1 MRLSNNFKLEE
12 FERSNTAG
20 QLGIDN
26 TAPREAIDNLSRL
39 CTLLLQP
46 LRDYY
51 KTKIFI
57 NSGYRSPDLNAR
69 IGGAPKSQHLRGQAA
84 DIHFTGMDTLPDV
97 LKKYGVSFDQ
107 LIIYPTFVH
116 LSYVSVK
123 ENRKQIIKHE

>member
-46 LRDYY
+46 LRDY
-51 KTKIFI
+51 
-57 NSGYRSPDLNAR
+57 
-69 IGGAPKSQHLRGQAA
+69 
-84 DIHFTGMDTLPDV
+84 
-97 LKKYGVSFDQ
+97 
-107 LIIYPTFVH
+107 
-116 LSYVSVK
+116 
-123 ENRKQIIKHE
+123 

>member
-57 NSGYRSPDLNAR
+57 NSGYRLPGLERPDRWRPQLPTPAR
-69 IGGAPKSQHLRGQAA
+69 PSRG
-84 DIHFTGMDTLPDV
+84 HPFHWHGHPTGR
-97 LKKYGVSFDQ
+97 
-107 LIIYPTFVH
+107 
-116 LSYVSVK
+116 VK
-123 ENRKQIIKHE
+123 EIRGLV

>member
-39 CTLLLQP
+39 CALLLQP

-57 NSGYRSPDLNAR
+57 NSVAPPTPNTCEAKPRTSISLAWTPYR
-69 IGGAPKSQHLRGQAA
+69 
-84 DIHFTGMDTLPDV
+84 TC
-97 LKKYGVSFDQ
+97 
-107 LIIYPTFVH
+107 
-116 LSYVSVK
+116 
-123 ENRKQIIKHE
+123 

>member
-39 CTLLLQP
+39 CTLLLHP

-51 KTKIFI
+51 KTKILI

-69 IGGAPKSQHLRGQAA
+69 IGGAPNSQHLRGQAA

>member
-57 NSGYRSPDLNAR
+57 NSGYRSPDLNTR
-69 IGGAPKSQHLRGQAA
+69 IGGTNTYEAKPRTS
-84 DIHFTGMDTLPDV
+84 
-97 LKKYGVSFDQ
+97 VS
-107 LIIYPTFVH
+107 LAWTPYRTC
-116 LSYVSVK
+116 
-123 ENRKQIIKHE
+123 

>member
-26 TAPREAIDNLSRL
+26 TAPRAAIDNLSRL

-57 NSGYRSPDLNAR
+57 NSGYRSPDLNTR
-69 IGGAPKSQHLRGQAA
+69 IGGTPNSQHLRGQAA
-84 DIHFTGMDTLPDV
+84 DIRFTGMDTLPDV
-97 LKKYGVSFDQ
+97 LKKYRVSFDQ

-123 ENRKQIIKHE
+123 ENRKQIIKHD

>member
-39 CTLLLQP
+39 FTLLLQP

-51 KTKIFI
+51 NTKIFI

-69 IGGAPKSQHLRGQAA
+69 IGGAPNSQHLRGQAA

>member
-46 LRDYY
+46 LQDENIYQFRLPLP
-51 KTKIFI
+51 
-57 NSGYRSPDLNAR
+57 GLERPDRWRPQLPTPAR
-69 IGGAPKSQHLRGQAA
+69 PSRG
-84 DIHFTGMDTLPDV
+84 HPFHWHGHPTGR
-97 LKKYGVSFDQ
+97 
-107 LIIYPTFVH
+107 
-116 LSYVSVK
+116 VK
-123 ENRKQIIKHE
+123 EIRGLV